1 MSVTGI
7 GGVFFRA
14 KDPAAL
20 REWYRT
26 HLGVGGVGYKP
37 WEQAAGPTLFMPF
50 AADTSKWPDSKQW
63 MMNYRVTGLD
73 ALMASLRDA
82 GIEVKTDPAWDHPDV
97 GRFALIHDP
106 EGNPVE
112 LWEPPAE

>member
-1 MSVTGI
+1 MAVTGI

-14 KDPAAL
+14 KDPGAL
-20 REWYRT
+20 REWYRVN
-26 HLGVGGVGYKP
+26 LGVGGVGYAP

-50 AADTSKWPDSKQW
+50 AADTAKWPDEKQW
-63 MMNYRVTGLD
+63 MINLRVTGLD
-73 ALMASLRDA
+73 ELLARLRAAD
-82 GIEVKTDPAWDHPDV
+82 IPVKTDPAWDHPDV

-112 LWEPPAE
+112 LWEPAAE